1 MCVKENPDKKKNVP
15 QSQVGG
21 SLQSQMYLDFL
32 SFFKNCREKTDSQL
46 IALEI
51 RYSGL
56 FSKSK

>member
-1 MCVKENPDKKKNVP
+1 MCVKENPDKKKVP

-32 SFFKNCREKTDSQL
+32 SFFKNRREKTDSQL
-46 IALEI
+46 IGLEL

>member
-1 MCVKENPDKKKNVP
+1 MCVKENPDKKKVP

-32 SFFKNCREKTDSQL
+32 SFFKNRREKTDSQL
-46 IALEI
+46 IALEL